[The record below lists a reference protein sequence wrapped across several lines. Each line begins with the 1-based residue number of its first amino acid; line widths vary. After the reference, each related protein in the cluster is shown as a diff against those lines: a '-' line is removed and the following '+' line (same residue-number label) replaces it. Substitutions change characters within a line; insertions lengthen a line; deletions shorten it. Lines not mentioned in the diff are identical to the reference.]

1 MTATTA
7 YEIALSHCE
16 GIYRSGVDLKVGDTI
31 TWCKI
36 AFAREF
42 LPSGKAFA
50 DTNIPERIARSIV
63 AKFPLRGDG
72 HIRYTCGPTL
82 RF

>member
-1 MTATTA
+1 MTASDA
-7 YEIALSHCE
+7 FNIALHHFE
-16 GIYRSGVDLKVGDTI
+16 GVYKSGVDLKKGDTI

-50 DTNIPERIARSIV
+50 DTNIPERIARRIV
-63 AKFPLRGDG
+63 SKFPPRGDG
-72 HIRYTCGPTL
+72 HMRYTCGPIL
-82 RF
+82 RL